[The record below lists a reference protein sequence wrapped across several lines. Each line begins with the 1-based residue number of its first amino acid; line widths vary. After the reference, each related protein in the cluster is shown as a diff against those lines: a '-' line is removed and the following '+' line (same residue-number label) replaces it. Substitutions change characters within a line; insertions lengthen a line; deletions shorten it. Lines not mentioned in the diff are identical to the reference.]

1 MESIINDLKSALEK
15 MNAEAVKA
23 EKRNAELNDLISKAN
38 VKIADLTARENALNV
53 REEKLK
59 DIQNVADAKIA
70 VAQSRADVNA
80 DKAAIANANKALQE
94 AQAKIE
100 AKDKELTQIIAIYK
114 QKTANC
120 DAYKAQLEAD
130 RQAMKANI
138 LEELKKG
145 LK

>member
-23 EKRNAELNDLISKAN
+23 EKKTAELNELIGKAN
-38 VKIADLTARENALNV
+38 IKLADIVSRETSLKT

-59 DIQNVADAKIA
+59 DIQNVADAKEA
-70 VAQSRADVNA
+70 VAKSRSELNA
-80 DKAAIANANKALQE
+80 DKQDLANANKSLQE
-94 AQAKIE
+94 AEAKIE

-120 DAYKAQLEAD
+120 DAYKAKLEKEKAE
-130 RQAMKANI
+130 MKANI

>member
-1 MESIINDLKSALEK
+1 MESIINDLKSALSK
-15 MNAEAVKA
+15 MNAEVVKA
-23 EKRNAELNDLISKAN
+23 EKKTAELNDLIEKAL
-38 VKIADLTARENALNV
+38 VKQADLSERSNALNA

-59 DIQNVADAKIA
+59 DIQNVADAKEA
-70 VAQSRADVNA
+70 VNASRVEVNA
-80 DKAAIANANKALQE
+80 DKAALANANKSLQE

-130 RQAMKANI
+130 RVAMKANI